1 MVLHLAFS
9 VECGIIRTNEM
20 NTSLAHQ
27 KQKEAPRVAAPGA
40 FFVQIKFARGNFYKN
55 MQVFAYYICKW
66 LDRYR

>member
-1 MVLHLAFS
+1 
-9 VECGIIRTNEM
+9 M
-20 NTSLAHQ
+20 NTSLAYQ

-66 LDRYR
+66 LDRYL